1 MKREQFTFYRSYF
14 EALKTLPAKEFK
26 AAVLA
31 VCSYALD
38 EETPSLSGVANS
50 VFVLI
55 RPTLDSGR
63 KKAENRANKRG
74 TKREQNENKTRT
86 NAEQNRKEGEKE
98 REGEGEVEREREG
111 EEEREDD
118 MSLSISQFPTPSLPC
133 GSCGSNAGAR
143 AEAPLPP
150 QHPQPPQSVAVGY
163 FLRHINANAS
173 GECLRELLDFE
184 RQLGG
189 DVAVCAL
196 KAAQDE
202 QVTKWTY
209 IRSILNAYVAEGV
222 RTVDDVRRREQKRG
236 LRQTG
241 QRSAPHPKA
250 DRNAQFAKHDAPL
263 TPMEQR
269 AVERALGKGDCPM
282 TKMGGTDDG

>member
-14 EALKTLPAKEFK
+14 EALKTLPAKDFK

-31 VCSYALD
+31 VCAYALD
-38 EETPSLSGVANS
+38 EEVPALSGVANS

-74 TKREQNENKTRT
+74 TNAEQMRNKTRT
-86 NAEQNRKEGEKE
+86 KQHQNRNEGEKE
-98 REGEGEVEREREG
+98 KEGEVEVEREG

-118 MSLSISQFPTPSLPC
+118 MSISFSLFPTPLQPSGC
-133 GSCGSNAGAR
+133 CGSNAGAP
-143 AEAPLPP
+143 AMPP
-150 QHPQPPQSVAVGY
+150 PHPPRSVSVEY

-189 DVAVCAL
+189 DVTVCAL
-196 KAAQDE
+196 RTAQDE

-222 RTVDDVRRREQKRG
+222 RTVDDVRRREQ
-236 LRQTG
+236 
-241 QRSAPHPKA
+241 QRKTQKPLSSASQRNA
-250 DRNAQFAKHDAPL
+250 ERNAQFATADAPL
-263 TPMEQR
+263 SDL
-269 AVERALGKGDCPM
+269 EREAIRRSLEDGKA
-282 TKMGGTDDG
+282 